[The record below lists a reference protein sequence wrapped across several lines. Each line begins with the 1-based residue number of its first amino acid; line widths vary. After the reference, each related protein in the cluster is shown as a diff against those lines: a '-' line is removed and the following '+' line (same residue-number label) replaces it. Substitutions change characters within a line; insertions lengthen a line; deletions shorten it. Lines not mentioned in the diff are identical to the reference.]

1 MFLPAR
7 STKVVVVTVS
17 KSQAAHLHI
26 SEKERLK
33 HLCLLQCAEPGATEL
48 NNLLV
53 PMTEI
58 AITGDT
64 TAQTPLTQESL
75 F

>member
-1 MFLPAR
+1 MFFPAR
-7 STKVVVVTVS
+7 STKAVVVTVS
-17 KSQAAHLHI
+17 KSQAAHLYI
-26 SEKERLK
+26 SKKGRLK
-33 HLCLLQCAEPGATEL
+33 HLCLLQCAEPGATEP
-48 NNLLV
+48 NHLLM